1 MGGFSSGMG
10 VGVTRPSELMAR
22 SFLDLDTTDEVCF
35 TSDSLRV
42 RREFSEDETRE
53 RGEGEGL

>member
-1 MGGFSSGMG
+1 MG

-22 SFLDLDTTDEVCF
+22 SFLDLDTTDEVCL

-53 RGEGEGL
+53 EEEGEGL